1 MHHGLSIRSSLI
13 STTLTMSL
21 TMRFRKCMFMYQVW
35 PIHPRKIINIVCV
48 CVCVSGMLTR
58 VELPMMSMNLLGP
71 LNLPPVSVKRLRILT
86 IR

>member
-48 CVCVSGMLTR
+48 CFRYADTSGAANDVYEFVRTS
-58 VELPMMSMNLLGP
+58 ES
-71 LNLPPVSVKRLRILT
+71 PPCFS
-86 IR
+86 